1 MKENKSTI
9 LNLNLQ
15 FKKGLIL
22 LVFLGISAWF
32 FIDGNKKPKL
42 SFSNSWV
49 FKENQTGPIIGDL
62 GGVPVSIPKP
72 YARFVEYENDPHFL
86 KPRKGQPPKRTFQ
99 SKLRSF
105 GFEFRLP
112 DMAALTLKTLPE
124 KKESTLYNT
133 MWMSVGVDVAS
144 YNNQLGLQ
152 RMLNSSLTT
161 KWGDDERGYKQL
173 PDKLYGL
180 VVNIPDHSN
189 ENKRPNRNM
198 YFHLND
204 QGQIDSYIRCH
215 ITWHDAAPCKHIFL
229 VSNFKNTMFSVN
241 YRASLLSQWQEI
253 QSAVTKLILSFSVK
267 QK

>member
-32 FIDGNKKPKL
+32 FIDGNKKSKL

-49 FKENQTGPIIGDL
+49 FKENKTGPIIGDL
-62 GGVPVSIPKP
+62 GGIPVSVPKS
-72 YARFVEYENDPHFL
+72 YAHFVEYENDPHFL
-86 KPRKGQPPKRTFQ
+86 KPRKGEPPKRTYQ

-105 GFEFRLP
+105 GFEFRFP
-112 DMAALTLKTLPE
+112 DMAAFTLKMLSE
-124 KKESTLYNT
+124 RRESTLYNT
-133 MWMSVGVDVAS
+133 MWMSAGVDVAS
-144 YNNQLGLQ
+144 YHNQLSLQ
-152 RMLNSSLTT
+152 RMVNGSLSS
-161 KWGDDERGYKQL
+161 KWGRDRRGYKQL

-180 VVNIPDHSN
+180 VVNIPDHLDK
-189 ENKRPNRNM
+189 NKQPNRNM

-204 QGQIDSYIRCH
+204 QGQVDSYIRCD
-215 ITWHDAAPCKHIFL
+215 ITWHDAAPCGHLFL
-229 VSNFKNTMFSVN
+229 VRNFKNTIIRVS

-253 QSAVTKLILSFSVK
+253 QSAVTKLILGFSVK